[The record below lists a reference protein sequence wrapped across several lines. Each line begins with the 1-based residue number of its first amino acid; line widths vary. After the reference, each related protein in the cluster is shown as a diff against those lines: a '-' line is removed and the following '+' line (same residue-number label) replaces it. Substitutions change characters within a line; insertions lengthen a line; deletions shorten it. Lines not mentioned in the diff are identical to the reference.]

1 MGYTTMLSRTQ
12 PRLPFSSRAAILE
25 GLSLGGGYILRTNG
39 GPCDLAGIHVEE
51 YSTPTALRDQLNV
64 CSRQTMTYVL
74 AAPDFNRSAG
84 SSGRSAGVG
93 FSRTLE
99 GTSQTCG
106 DELGKDRRTISST
119 GGTPWNPL
127 GQALRRQDRCRT
139 HPQIGEA
146 AFSVP

>member
-1 MGYTTMLSRTQ
+1 MVKHLG
-12 PRLPFSSRAAILE
+12 
-25 GLSLGGGYILRTNG
+25 LGGDCILQISG
-39 GPCDLAGIHVEE
+39 GPCDLAGIYVKE

-64 CSRQTMTYVL
+64 YSHRAMTYVL

-99 GTSQTCG
+99 GTSQACG
-106 DELGKDRRTISST
+106 DELGIYRRTISNT

-127 GQALRRQDRCRT
+127 GQAPRRQDRCRT
-139 HPQIGEA
+139 HPQVEEA
-146 AFSVP
+146 ALFVP